1 MHTEKLWNDG
11 IEWRLLSHEEGL
23 EGMRRVAGKIV
34 AWVGILSL
42 WVAPGAAGELLTVCV
57 SILPQKYFV
66 QKIGGDLADIH
77 VMVEPGE
84 SPATYEPKPR
94 QMADLVKT
102 GIYFAIGVPFED
114 AWLPKISKVN
124 PKMRV
129 VYTDHGIEKMSMET
143 AHFHD
148 AEAVRGN
155 AEGEGENTEAA
166 NSHDHGGFD
175 PHIWLSPPL
184 AKRQAKSI
192 LDAFREIDPAHASVY
207 EANFSAFISEI
218 DALDTRLREIF
229 SGQLEPV
236 RFMVFH
242 PSWGYFARAYGLE
255 QIPIEIEGKDPKP
268 AQLRKLIEHA
278 REEKIGVLF
287 VQPQFSTRSAALIAR
302 EIGGRVAFADPLAED
317 WAGNLLKVAEIFR
330 TSLK

>member
-1 MHTEKLWNDG
+1 
-11 IEWRLLSHEEGL
+11 
-23 EGMRRVAGKIV
+23 MRRVAYKII
-34 AWVGILSL
+34 AWASILSL
-42 WVAPGAAGELLTVCV
+42 WVGPGAAEELLTVCV

-66 QKIGGDLADIH
+66 QKIGGDLVDIH

-84 SPATYEPKPR
+84 SPATYEPKPG
-94 QMADLVKT
+94 QMVDLVKT

-114 AWLPKISKVN
+114 VWLPNISEVN
-124 PKMRV
+124 PKMQV
-129 VYTDHGIEKMSMET
+129 VHTERGIPKMPMET
-143 AHFHD
+143 AHSHDVEVVRGD
-148 AEAVRGN
+148 AEGK
-155 AEGEGENTEAA
+155 GENTAA
-166 NSHDHGGFD
+166 MDSHDHGILD
-175 PHIWLSPPL
+175 PHVWLSPPL
-184 AKRQAKSI
+184 AKRQAQNI
-192 LDAFREIDPAHASVY
+192 LAAFRETDPTHASVY

-218 DALDTRLREIF
+218 DALDARLKEMF
-229 SGQLEPV
+229 SGYGEPA

-268 AQLRKLIEHA
+268 AQLREMIELA

-287 VQPQFSTRSAALIAR
+287 VQPQFSTRSAELIAR

-317 WAGNLLKVAEIFR
+317 WAGNLLNVAEIFR